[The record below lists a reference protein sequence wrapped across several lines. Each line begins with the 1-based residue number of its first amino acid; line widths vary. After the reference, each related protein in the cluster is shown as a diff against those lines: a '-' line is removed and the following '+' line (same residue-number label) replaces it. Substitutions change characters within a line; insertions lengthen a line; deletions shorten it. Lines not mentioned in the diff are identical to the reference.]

1 MKNIIKLFILVI
13 IIIVIVYLF
22 SLFKKEHSIKYNNK
36 EYNIIENYKKIDK
49 EHNYYFTIKN
59 KKDTFSFIYKNSNN
73 KKRIINK
80 INSYKSN
87 NLKCVLP
94 IYKDNSV
101 SDIYCLLNNKQV
113 SSSYL
118 KEIRNK
124 SFNKILKEV
133 KKDNYKLNILKSSNK
148 KVNKDYISI
157 YQNNL
162 NNYKY
167 VVWFYKGIYV
177 IDNKNILKKK
187 FLRKDKYDNNLSSL
201 VGNYYVIIN
210 TDLSKDNIEY
220 KELCVYDLIKDKDF
234 VIKLK
239 DKLSI
244 NTYINGVYN
253 NLLYLTDND
262 SKIQY
267 SIDPKTKN
275 VKKVGNRH
283 SGFINYSNNKK
294 NIIRRNKD
302 NIFDY
307 NVKNKKI
314 SKLYGDVII
323 KKYKSIYYFRT
334 KDGRVYQIINNN
346 YNNPVLLFKAID
358 MKEWKLYNDSMSFIS
373 DNLVYSY
380 DSTYGL
386 KEVILNNE
394 FRYNSK
400 NIYDFIKK

>member
-1 MKNIIKLFILVI
+1 M
-13 IIIVIVYLF
+13 F
-22 SLFKKEHSIKYNNK
+22 SLFKKEHSIKYNNGK
-36 EYNIIENYKKIDK
+36 YLITENYKKIDK

-80 INSYKSN
+80 INSYKYN
-87 NLKCVLP
+87 NLKCILP
-94 IYKDNSV
+94 VYKNNSV
-101 SDIYCLLNNKQV
+101 SDIYCLLDNKQV

-124 SFNKILKEV
+124 SFNKVLKEV
-133 KKDNYKLNILKSSNK
+133 KKDNYKLDILKSSNK

-167 VVWFYKGIYV
+167 VVWSYKGIYV

-187 FLRKDKYDNNLSSL
+187 FLKKDKYDNNLSSL

-210 TDLSKDNIEY
+210 TDLSSDNIEY
-220 KELCVYDLIKDKDF
+220 RELFVYDLIKDKDF

-239 DKLSI
+239 YKLSI

-267 SIDPKTKN
+267 SIDPKTKSI
-275 VKKVGNRH
+275 KKVGNRH
-283 SGFINYSNNKK
+283 SGFINYSNDKK
-294 NIIRRNKD
+294 NIVRRNKD

-346 YNNPVLLFKAID
+346 YNNPVLLFKVID
-358 MKEWKLYNDSMSFIS
+358 MKEWKLYNNSMSFIS

-380 DSTYGL
+380 DCTYGL